1 MDQGICEY
9 CMGSGESGP
18 DQVCMACDGSG
29 AHNLKVM
36 KDDDGFEVRSGDWI
50 SFSYGIPPVR
60 VDARVFVRQGALT
73 AVVVGRHKPRE
84 MKLRDLRRHVGNW
97 YKTSGPAR
105 ATGGLLPTH
114 E

>member
-1 MDQGICEY
+1 MDHGICED

-18 DQVCMACDGSG
+18 DQICQTCDGTG

-36 KDDDGFEVRSGDWI
+36 KDDDGFEVKGGDWI
-50 SFSYGIPPVR
+50 SFTYGIPPVR
-60 VDARVFVRQGALT
+60 VDARVFIRQGALT

-84 MKLRDLRRHVGNW
+84 MKLRALRRHVGNW
-97 YKTSGPAR
+97 YKTNGPAR
-105 ATGGLLPTH
+105 LRGPLLPTR